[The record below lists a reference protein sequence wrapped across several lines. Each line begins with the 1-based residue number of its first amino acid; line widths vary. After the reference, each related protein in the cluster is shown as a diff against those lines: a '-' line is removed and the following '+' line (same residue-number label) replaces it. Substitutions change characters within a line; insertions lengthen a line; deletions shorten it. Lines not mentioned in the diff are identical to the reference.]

1 MCLSWGGRGQT
12 GPQATLDRVFIF
24 WATIVPGLQADWRQL
39 PTKGPSTGT
48 FWGPLKFQGSSV
60 FPTA

>member
-1 MCLSWGGRGQT
+1 M
-12 GPQATLDRVFIF
+12 GPQATLDRVSIF
-24 WATIVPGLQADWRQL
+24 WATVVPGLQADWRQL